1 MSTITKLV
9 GREIFDSRGLP
20 TIECELWLEN
30 GIAVRAAAPSGT
42 SKGSFEAVELRDKN
56 ARLLKMGV
64 SQAIETLENVIAPIL
79 IGKEPEVVE
88 MDMQLVELDDTEDKS
103 KLGANTMIATS
114 IAVAKAQAALSE
126 LEPFELLAHL
136 SEQTTVAIPF
146 PLVNII
152 NGGLHVHGALSV
164 QEIMIVPV
172 GSQTFR
178 TSFESAVLVN
188 QALRGLLI
196 KQGLT
201 TAMGYEGGFAPA
213 FSTIEQGLDL
223 IMEAIEASK
232 VKSQM
237 VIALDVAANQLY
249 EKKSKS
255 YKWQGETLDA
265 SDMIAVYEKL
275 VTDYPLYAIEDGL
288 AESDLAGWKALTKT
302 LGKKIQ
308 IVGDDI
314 FATNPDRIA
323 LGIEEEL
330 ATTVVIK
337 PNQIGTVTETLQA
350 INYCKENGLQTIVS
364 HRSGET
370 EDTFIVDLAV
380 GTSAGHIKAGGCMSG
395 QSVAK
400 YNQLLRI
407 EDSLMLSMLD

>member
-1 MSTITKLV
+1 MSKIQKIV

-20 TIECELWLEN
+20 TIECELWLDN

-42 SKGSFEAVELRDKN
+42 SKGSFEAAELRDKD

-64 SQAIETLENVIAPIL
+64 SKAIETLEDIIAPEL

-88 MDMQLVELDDTEDKS
+88 MDMALVELDDTEDKS

-114 IAVAKAQAALSE
+114 IAVAKAQSALSE
-126 LEPFELLAHL
+126 LEPFELIAHL

-146 PLVNII
+146 PLLNVL
-152 NGGLHVHGALSV
+152 NGGMHAHGALPI
-164 QEIMIVPV
+164 QEIMLVPV

-188 QALRGLLI
+188 QSLRSLLI
-196 KQGLT
+196 KKGYG
-201 TAMGYEGGFAPA
+201 TAIGYEGGFAPA
-213 FSTIEQGLDL
+213 LETIEQALDL
-223 IMEAIEASK
+223 LLEAIDNSK

-249 EKKSKS
+249 DKKSKS
-255 YKWQGETLDA
+255 YKWQNDTFDSA
-265 SDMIAVYEKL
+265 DMIAMYETLAQK
-275 VTDYPLYAIEDGL
+275 YPLYAIEDPL
-288 AESDLAGWKALTKT
+288 AESDYAGWKALTKA

-323 LGIEEEL
+323 MGVDEQL

-380 GTSAGHIKAGGCMSG
+380 GTSAGHLKAGGCMSG

-400 YNQLLRI
+400 YNQLLRV